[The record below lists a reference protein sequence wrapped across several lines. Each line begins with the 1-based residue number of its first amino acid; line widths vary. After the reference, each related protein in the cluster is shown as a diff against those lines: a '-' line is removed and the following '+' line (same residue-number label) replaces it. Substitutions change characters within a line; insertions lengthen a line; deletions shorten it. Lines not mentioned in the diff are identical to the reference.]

1 MMQPL
6 LSPAHR
12 GLLSQFAF
20 SNVVVAF
27 DYDGTLAP
35 IVKNPSRARMRPTTR
50 ALFQQVAERY
60 PCVVISGRS
69 QKEVL
74 KLLGEIPVLAVAGNH
89 GLEPWQ
95 GESPYEDVVAGWKPH
110 LTKALAGIAGV
121 KIEDKRF
128 SLAIHYRA
136 ARAKQRAVAAIH
148 AAAEA
153 LADVRLVG
161 GKQVVNL
168 IPLGAPNKG
177 TALERLRK
185 RLHCDTAIYVGDDV
199 TDEDV
204 FALEGPGLLGVRVG
218 AHRSSQAAYYLRDQR
233 QIDALLRALLE
244 ARPSRRAA

>member
-12 GLLSQFAF
+12 GLLAQFAF
-20 SNVVVAF
+20 SNVMVAF

-35 IVKNPSRARMRPTTR
+35 IVENPRRARMRPSTR
-50 ALFQQVAERY
+50 ALLRQVAERY

-69 QKEVL
+69 QREVL
-74 KLLGEIPVLAVAGNH
+74 GLLGEIPVLAVAGNH

-110 LTKALAGIAGV
+110 LQEALGGMAGV

-136 ARAKQRAVAAIH
+136 ARAKKKALAAIH
-148 AAAEA
+148 SACEA
-153 LADVRLVG
+153 LAEVRQVG

-168 IPLGAPNKG
+168 IPQGAPNKG

-185 RLHCDTAIYVGDDV
+185 RLHCDTAIYLGDDV

-204 FALEGPGLLGVRVG
+204 FALHGPGLLGVRVG
-218 AHRSSQAAYYLRDQR
+218 AHRTSQAGYYLRDQR
-233 QIDALLRALLE
+233 QVDAFLRALLDG
-244 ARPSRRAA
+244 RPSRRAA